1 MIVSDLER
9 VWRFVHASTGVPLSS
24 AMKALGLERD
34 GRLVAGVLYDGWN
47 GVNMWM
53 HSAIEPGAYLGR
65 AFPWYVFHYPF
76 IELGCKRLT
85 GLVEASNAEALRF
98 NSRLGFKIEARLLG
112 AASDDGDTLIMVMT
126 PENCRWL
133 SRAPSMAGSGLLSQR
148 APDTPMPAT
157 ARTGEHHRQ
166 EIL

>member
-53 HSAIEPGAYLGR
+53 HSAIETGAYLGR
-65 AFPWYVFHYPF
+65 TFPWYVFHYPF
-76 IELGCKRLT
+76 NEIGCRRLT

-98 NSRLGFKIEARLLG
+98 NSRLGFKIEARLAG
-112 AASDDGDTLIMVMT
+112 AATDGGDTLIMVMT
-126 PENCRWL
+126 RENCRWL
-133 SRAPSMAGSGLLSQR
+133 RRAPSMAPSHELESRRHGK
-148 APDTPMPAT
+148 
-157 ARTGEHHRQ
+157 EVV
-166 EIL
+166 